1 MATFQETLA
10 EFDRENNRFNGWQ
23 YLLQLHQCTD
33 VKPNDIAYQGEEVAA
48 SLEDKLRTDDNFPAD
63 AITNKDITAEIISY
77 WESRIDETQN
87 ILLKALYAGL
97 VWYLKKPITHDSCPI
112 AIAQTYIETL
122 IRIVTQDHMPFPI
135 FGVQQAERA
144 IQLSLKLKQPDLLKK
159 AKEALRGLIDRYGKK
174 DRIRIWSSAYRISQ
188 KYSNSYTPEEQARL
202 ITDLECRFTA
212 IYNKTED
219 EKRDPTLLMD
229 LADIIAG
236 YYRKHSPDKIDNL
249 FEKIE
254 ETFDAVSPDVNKTEL
269 YANYIRLYNSLI
281 KYGLNHRTAQLRL
294 KIATISLEF
303 QSEMP
308 LIKSECEI
316 PKKDVHDIVNSIL
329 QHEDSEQ
336 IFEHFIYVFI
346 PQQEREKQ
354 SLQEEAKKYAF
365 LFIIPKTIMHEKGGQ
380 VTVGNVETDF
390 DGNLILHISMIMKF
404 QSIFINSTIDEGIH
418 RGVFT
423 TENILAY
430 ISQSPS
436 FTKEKIPIIKRGLE
450 AYFAQDYIVAIHLL
464 IPQIEASIR
473 SLLERENIPT
483 LKSCKSPNEFQQRT
497 LDDMLRD
504 SKAIELLTPNLAA
517 YFRILLTDNRGWNLR
532 NEVCHGLTEISQF
545 DPMTANRII
554 HALLCLGC
562 FRGQTN

>member
-1 MATFQETLA
+1 
-10 EFDRENNRFNGWQ
+10 
-23 YLLQLHQCTD
+23 
-33 VKPNDIAYQGEEVAA
+33 
-48 SLEDKLRTDDNFPAD
+48 
-63 AITNKDITAEIISY
+63 
-77 WESRIDETQN
+77 
-87 ILLKALYAGL
+87 
-97 VWYLKKPITHDSCPI
+97 
-112 AIAQTYIETL
+112 
-122 IRIVTQDHMPFPI
+122 
-135 FGVQQAERA
+135 
-144 IQLSLKLKQPDLLKK
+144 
-159 AKEALRGLIDRYGKK
+159 
-174 DRIRIWSSAYRISQ
+174 
-188 KYSNSYTPEEQARL
+188 
-202 ITDLECRFTA
+202 
-212 IYNKTED
+212 
-219 EKRDPTLLMD
+219 
-229 LADIIAG
+229 
-236 YYRKHSPDKIDNL
+236 
-249 FEKIE
+249 
-254 ETFDAVSPDVNKTEL
+254 
-269 YANYIRLYNSLI
+269 
-281 KYGLNHRTAQLRL
+281 
-294 KIATISLEF
+294 
-303 QSEMP
+303 
-308 LIKSECEI
+308 
-316 PKKDVHDIVNSIL
+316 
-329 QHEDSEQ
+329 
-336 IFEHFIYVFI
+336 
-346 PQQEREKQ
+346 
-354 SLQEEAKKYAF
+354 
-365 LFIIPKTIMHEKGGQ
+365 MHEKGGQ

-390 DGNLILHISMIMKF
+390 DGNLILHISMSMKF